1 MNFNTKQGKTASLS
15 QIIFDQYSCDGSMS
29 FEQFQYLC
37 EDKGFG
43 GIEEEELGA
52 AFVRMS
58 GKSKGIQYPEF
69 LDWWKTQDDRQTGLR
84 FRSEEEKEMVQRAKK
99 SFFQG
104 TGGCTRM
111 TRDDFQL
118 KCYHAGYCL
127 SEEELEEAFRELDK
141 DGSGEIDFPEYLRW
155 RQGDNRFAHLL
166 HDASDE
172 HSDYIRQVGDF
183 FRGYDWELKG
193 YLSVEAF
200 RPLYDILVEQGEVT
214 ECYEKVIEQ
223 VDTNGDGQVSLNEFI
238 KWYAE
243 TWESTAEDE
252 GVPLVSPKQAEGG
265 IFHILM
271 LA

>member
-1 MNFNTKQGKTASLS
+1 
-15 QIIFDQYSCDGSMS
+15 
-29 FEQFQYLC
+29 
-37 EDKGFG
+37 
-43 GIEEEELGA
+43 
-52 AFVRMS
+52 
-58 GKSKGIQYPEF
+58 
-69 LDWWKTQDDRQTGLR
+69 
-84 FRSEEEKEMVQRAKK
+84 MVQRAKK

-252 GVPLVSPKQAEGG
+252 EDPS
-265 IFHILM
+265 
-271 LA
+271 